1 MTAPLFRQLIADDM
15 HAVDQVIRR
24 SLHSDVV
31 LIRQVAEY
39 IIGAGGK
46 RLRPTLVL
54 LAARALGMH
63 TCPQA
68 AWNMFQSIVL
78 PHIGAGEDEML
89 VGSIALGYADEAH
102 IVNTFRTTRE
112 SLADTVH
119 WCE

>member
-54 LAARALGMH
+54 LAGARWAPVASRF
-63 TCPQA
+63 TP
-68 AWNMFQSIVL
+68 
-78 PHIGAGEDEML
+78 
-89 VGSIALGYADEAH
+89 
-102 IVNTFRTTRE
+102 RRR
-112 SLADTVH
+112 
-119 WCE
+119 